1 MSIKWPYEFNFY
13 PMYYNSNK
21 EGIDGFGLD
30 WFLMELVVVFAA
42 LSPKERIGSNGGRN
56 FLLCKKQ
63 LAADEGSLPE
73 RKGGGSWKAWL
84 NKALN
89 LKVYSH

>member
-1 MSIKWPYEFNFY
+1 
-13 PMYYNSNK
+13 
-21 EGIDGFGLD
+21 
-30 WFLMELVVVFAA
+30 MELVLVFAA
-42 LSPKERIGSNGGRN
+42 LSPLERIGSYGGRN

-63 LAADEGSLPE
+63 KANEEADGSSPG